1 MNTFL
6 LAVLAVCAVVL
17 TALSLVNFLQLQWTL
32 REIRQT
38 AGTVRQICAPAE
50 RTVLQVE
57 NAVRQVCDTT
67 LGFVHAASFLG
78 KRWGVRTGPRT
89 RRHG

>member
-6 LAVLAVCAVVL
+6 LAVLTVCAVVL
-17 TALSLVNFLQLQWTL
+17 TALSLVNFLQFQWAL

-38 AGTVRQICAPAE
+38 VGTAQNILLPVQRA
-50 RTVLQVE
+50 VGSVE
-57 NAVRQVCDTT
+57 N
-67 LGFVHAASFLG
+67 FISSFLG